1 MPEERPQRFFV
12 TITAVNPALMRE
24 VGRFGLDLFSHR
36 AEESGPEIGGLVTLE
51 DIGLLVEAGYRV
63 LVHETD
69 RPRAKHEYVTFEEWR
84 KDIVAGLEEEKR
96 RKRKS

>member
-12 TITAVNPALMRE
+12 TITAADPELLRE

-36 AEESGPEIGGLVTLE
+36 HTDAGPEIGGLVTLE
-51 DIGLLVEAGYRV
+51 DIGRLVESGFRV

-69 RPRAKHEYVTFEEWR
+69 APRRKHEYVRFDAWR
-84 KDIVAGLEEEKR
+84 DELLADLERREKR
-96 RKRKS
+96 S